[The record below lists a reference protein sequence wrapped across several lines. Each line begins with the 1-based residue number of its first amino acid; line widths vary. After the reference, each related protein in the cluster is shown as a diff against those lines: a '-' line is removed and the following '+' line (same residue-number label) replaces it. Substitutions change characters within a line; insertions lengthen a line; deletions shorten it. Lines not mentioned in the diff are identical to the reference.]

1 MLNLTAKK
9 FANLLGDT
17 VLGTLNQRKISQDSA
32 SIVLRQKCKPNVM
45 LFLADNLSYGDLGC
59 YGQKFIKTPHLDQMA
74 ADGIRFTDFYSGS
87 TVCAPSR
94 CTLMTGNHTG
104 HSWMRGNDIVPLRPE
119 DITVAEPMKASG
131 YTTGIF
137 GKWGLDEP
145 GTTGVPN
152 KKGFDEW
159 LSYLNIKEISQ
170 TLRFDSKEFPIHNQH
185 KGMKI
190 N

>member
-1 MLNLTAKK
+1 MLNLTAKNL
-9 FANLLGDT
+9 ANLLGDN
-17 VLGTLNQRKISQDSA
+17 VLGTLNQRQTSQDSA
-32 SIVLRQKCKPNVM
+32 SIALGQKCKPNVM

-59 YGQKFIKTPHLDQMA
+59 YEQKFIKTPQLDQMA
-74 ADGIRFTDFYSGS
+74 AEGICTNFYGS
-87 TVCAPSR
+87 TVCAPSH

-104 HSWMRGNDIVPLRPE
+104 HSWMCGNDIVPLRHK

-137 GKWGLDEP
+137 GKWGLDKP
-145 GTTGVPN
+145 GTTRVPN
-152 KKGFDEW
+152 KKGFDKW
-159 LSYLNIKEISQ
+159 LSYLNIKEIPQ

-190 N
+190 D